1 MTVGERIKH
10 LSQDWFLTE
19 PLLFAVLCTHAIK
32 RNDNMGCDMRCGKGL
47 IEYNPERL
55 EHFDD
60 NQLALRLKAEVVR
73 IILKHP
79 YQRQPYN
86 PRRDVMRMSSDL
98 TLCDNLEGMDTIG
111 LEPPHV
117 FDIQRGQAFEQ
128 YYSLMADQVLQLEM
142 DADGDGIPLI
152 MPGSGDN
159 AGDESEGDDT
169 AGGGNFTD
177 AMLNADAGASLWEE
191 DELMSEKVNHEIE
204 TAQRCNQWGSLSGD
218 LKALIESTLVSKQN
232 FRAILSQFRA
242 SILSTKRHLTRM
254 RPNRRYG
261 FDAMGSQYA
270 YSTRLLVAVDV
281 SGSVPDE
288 DIKKFLAVIN
298 RFFKQG
304 IESIEVIQFDSHITT
319 EKPVQLKHATH
330 GIRVIGRGGTN
341 FQPAIDFY
349 YEHEEYDGLV
359 FLTDGYAATPRVP
372 DDKRHKPLAWILTA
386 GGGNEDN
393 LRPFGPVIR
402 ITGL

>member
-1 MTVGERIKH
+1 MTVGERIKTI
-10 LSQDWFLTE
+10 SQDWFLTE
-19 PLLFAVLCTHAIK
+19 PLIFAVLCTHALK

-60 NQLALRLKAEVVR
+60 HQLALRLKAEVVR

-86 PRRDVMRMSSDL
+86 PRRDVMRLSSDL
-98 TLCDNLEGMDTIG
+98 TLCDNMEGMETIG
-111 LEPPHV
+111 LEPPRI
-117 FDIQRGQAFEQ
+117 FDVPRDQAFEQ
-128 YYSLMADQVLQLEM
+128 YYSLMAGQVLQLEQ
-142 DADGDGIPLI
+142 DADGEGTSIDMD
-152 MPGSGDN
+152 MPGSGEGGDN
-159 AGDESEGDDT
+159 LIDD
-169 AGGGNFTD
+169 
-177 AMLNADAGASLWEE
+177 LLEADAGASLWEE

-204 TAQRCNQWGSLSGD
+204 NAQRSNQWGSLGGD
-218 LKALIESTLVSKQN
+218 LRALIESSLVSKQN

-261 FDAMGSQYA
+261 WDAMGSQYA

-304 IESIEVIQFDSHITT
+304 IESIEVIEFDSKITT
-319 EKPVQLKHATH
+319 EKPIALKQAAN

-359 FLTDGYAATPRVP
+359 FLTDGFAATPKLP
-372 DDKRHKPLAWILTA
+372 DDKRHKPLAWILTTQ
-386 GGGNEDN
+386 GGNEDN
-393 LRPFGPVIR
+393 LRPFGPVVR
-402 ITGL
+402 IEGL

>member
-1 MTVGERIKH
+1 MTVGERIKTI
-10 LSQDWFLTE
+10 SQDWFLTE
-19 PLLFAVLCTHAIK
+19 PLIFAVLCTHALK

-60 NQLALRLKAEVVR
+60 NQLALRLKAEVLR

-86 PRRDVMRMSSDL
+86 PRRDVMRLSSDL
-98 TLCDNLEGMDTIG
+98 TLCDNMEGMDTIG
-111 LEPPHV
+111 LEPPHI

-128 YYSLMADQVLQLEM
+128 YYSQMAGQVLEFEM
-142 DADGDGIPLI
+142 NADGKGIPI
-152 MPGSGDN
+152 DMNMPGDGQGDGDSSGDN
-159 AGDESEGDDT
+159 S
-169 AGGGNFTD
+169 GNGLTD
-177 AMLNADAGASLWEE
+177 SLLDADAGASLWEE

-218 LKALIESTLVSKQN
+218 LRALIESTLISKQN

-242 SILSTKRHLTRM
+242 SILSSKRHLTRM

-304 IESIEVIQFDSHITT
+304 IETIEVIQFDSKITT
-319 EKPVQLKHATH
+319 EKPQLLKQATN

-349 YEHEEYDGLV
+349 YEHEEYDGLI
-359 FLTDGYAATPRVP
+359 FLTDGYAPVPKLP
-372 DDKRHKPLAWILTA
+372 DDKRHKPLAWILTTQ
-386 GGGNEDN
+386 GGNEDN
-393 LRPFGPVIR
+393 LKPLGPVVR

>member
-1 MTVGERIKH
+1 MTVGERIKTI
-10 LSQDWFLTE
+10 SQDWFLTE
-19 PLLFAVLCTHAIK
+19 PLIFAVLCTHALK

-60 NQLALRLKAEVVR
+60 HQLALRLKAEVVR

-86 PRRDVMRMSSDL
+86 PRRDVMRLSSDL
-98 TLCDNLEGMDTIG
+98 TLCDNMEGMETIG
-111 LEPPHV
+111 LEPPRI
-117 FDIQRGQAFEQ
+117 FDVPRDQAFEQ
-128 YYSLMADQVLQLEM
+128 YYSLMAGQVLQLEQ
-142 DADGDGIPLI
+142 DADGDGTPIDMD
-152 MPGSGDN
+152 MPGSGEGGDN
-159 AGDESEGDDT
+159 LIDD
-169 AGGGNFTD
+169 
-177 AMLNADAGASLWEE
+177 LLEADAGASLWEE

-204 TAQRCNQWGSLSGD
+204 NAQRSNQWGSLGGD
-218 LKALIESTLVSKQN
+218 LRALIESSLVSKQN

-261 FDAMGSQYA
+261 WDAMGSQYA

-304 IESIEVIQFDSHITT
+304 IESIEVIEFDSKITT
-319 EKPVQLKHATH
+319 EKPIALKQAAN

-349 YEHEEYDGLV
+349 YEHDEYDGLV
-359 FLTDGYAATPRVP
+359 FLTDGFAATPKLP
-372 DDKRHKPLAWILTA
+372 DDKRHKPLAWILTTQ
-386 GGGNEDN
+386 GGNEDN
-393 LRPFGPVIR
+393 LRPFGPVVR
-402 ITGL
+402 IEGL

>member
-1 MTVGERIKH
+1 MTVGERIKTI
-10 LSQDWFLTE
+10 SQDWFLTE
-19 PLLFAVLCTHAIK
+19 PLIFAVLCTHALK

-47 IEYNPERL
+47 IEYNPDKL

-86 PRRDVMRMSSDL
+86 PRRDVMRLSSDL

-111 LEPPHV
+111 LEPPRIFNV
-117 FDIQRGQAFEQ
+117 PRDQAFEQ
-128 YYSLMADQVLQLEM
+128 YYSLMAGQVLQIEQ
-142 DADGDGIPLI
+142 DADGDGIPI
-152 MPGSGDN
+152 DMNMPGDGQGDSDN
-159 AGDESEGDDT
+159 LTDD
-169 AGGGNFTD
+169 
-177 AMLNADAGASLWEE
+177 LLEADAGASLWEE
-191 DELMSEKVNHEIE
+191 DELMTEKVNHEIE
-204 TAQRCNQWGSLSGD
+204 TAQRCNQWGSLGGD
-218 LKALIESTLVSKQN
+218 LRALIESTLVSKQN

-261 FDAMGSQYA
+261 WDAMGSQYA

-298 RFFKQG
+298 RFF
-304 IESIEVIQFDSHITT
+304 
-319 EKPVQLKHATH
+319 
-330 GIRVIGRGGTN
+330 
-341 FQPAIDFY
+341 
-349 YEHEEYDGLV
+349 
-359 FLTDGYAATPRVP
+359 
-372 DDKRHKPLAWILTA
+372 
-386 GGGNEDN
+386 
-393 LRPFGPVIR
+393 
-402 ITGL
+402 

>member
-1 MTVGERIKH
+1 MTVGERIKAI
-10 LSQDWFLTE
+10 SQDWFLTE
-19 PLLFAVLCTHAIK
+19 PLIFAVFCTHALK

-47 IEYNPERL
+47 IEYNPDKL

-86 PRRDVMRMSSDL
+86 PRRDVMRLSSDL

-111 LEPPHV
+111 LEPPRIFNV
-117 FDIQRGQAFEQ
+117 PRDQAFEQ
-128 YYSLMADQVLQLEM
+128 YYSLMAGQVLQLEQ
-142 DADGDGIPLI
+142 DADGNGIPIDMNL
-152 MPGSGDN
+152 PGDGNGD
-159 AGDESEGDDT
+159 GDSLTDD
-169 AGGGNFTD
+169 
-177 AMLNADAGASLWEE
+177 LLEADAGASLWDE

-204 TAQRCNQWGSLSGD
+204 TAQRCNQWGSLGGD
-218 LKALIESTLVSKQN
+218 LRALIESTLVSKQN

-261 FDAMGSQYA
+261 WDAMGSQYA
-270 YSTRLLVAVDV
+270 YSTRLLVAIDV

-304 IESIEVIQFDSHITT
+304 IESIEVIEFDSKITT
-319 EKPVQLKHATH
+319 EKPIALKQAAN

-359 FLTDGYAATPRVP
+359 FLTDGYAPTPKLP
-372 DDKRHKPLAWILTA
+372 DDKRHKPLAWILTTH
-386 GGGNEDN
+386 GGNEDN
-393 LRPFGPVIR
+393 LRPLGPIVR
-402 ITGL
+402 IEGL

>member
-19 PLLFAVLCTHAIK
+19 PLLFAVLCTHALK

-55 EHFDD
+55 EHLDD

-86 PRRDVMRMSSDL
+86 PRRDLMRLSSDL
-98 TLCDNLEGMDTIG
+98 TLSDNLEGMGTIG
-111 LEPPHV
+111 LEPPHI

-128 YYSLMADQVLQLEM
+128 YYSLMADQVIKLEL
-142 DADGDGIPLI
+142 DADGDGITLA
-152 MPGSGDN
+152 MPGDGDSKGD
-159 AGDESEGDDT
+159 GDESGDSSS
-169 AGGGNFTD
+169 GGEFTD
-177 AMLNADAGASLWEE
+177 AMLDADAGASLWEE

-204 TAQRCNQWGSLSGD
+204 TAQRCNQWGSIGGD

-288 DIKKFLAVIN
+288 DIRKFLAVIN

-304 IESIEVIQFDSHITT
+304 IESIEVIEFDSKITT
-319 EKPVQLKHATH
+319 EKPLLLKQAAN

-359 FLTDGYAATPRVP
+359 FLTDGYAATPKLP
-372 DDKRHKPLAWILTA
+372 DDKRHKPIAWILTQN
-386 GGGNEDN
+386 GGNEDN
-393 LRPFGPVIR
+393 LKPLGPVVR